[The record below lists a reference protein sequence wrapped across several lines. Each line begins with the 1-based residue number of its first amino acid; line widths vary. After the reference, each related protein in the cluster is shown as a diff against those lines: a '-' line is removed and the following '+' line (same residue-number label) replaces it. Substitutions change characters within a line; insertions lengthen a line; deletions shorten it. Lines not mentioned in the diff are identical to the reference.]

1 MQARAIRLLAGLRRR
16 LSPRRA
22 AAPRLQTP
30 GSQGVPGVVPQGM
43 WDLVDE
49 AGWES
54 FPASDPPALAV
65 EEQSPSAAAAAPP
78 AASPRSPRTV
88 DR

>member
-1 MQARAIRLLAGLRRR
+1 M
-16 LSPRRA
+16 PRRA

-30 GSQGVPGVVPQGM
+30 GSQGVQGVVPQGM

-54 FPASDPPALAV
+54 FPASDPPALGV
-65 EEQSPSAAAAAPP
+65 EEPGSSAAAAAPP
-78 AASPRSPRTV
+78 RSSRTV